1 MVGILPFFLHISLLI
16 LFISSRN
23 KAETANELVTTC
35 KIPIMDNSK
44 TKPSFNVTISGWDWE
59 VRNRKNET
67 YFINICG
74 TAKNCGKD
82 VSVCKKKSESV
93 TINYGTSLTKDK
105 IKTSQYAAG
114 FSITFTGQ
122 KGEKTDKCTT
132 LQTQINFQCIYTLG
146 SPELVDD
153 SSCIIIIQFFTKE
166 ACSKIDTIPEIPC
179 VVFDDNKQKID
190 LSPLIKLK
198 GGHQV
203 SNQTH
208 GVTMF
213 INVCRDIK
221 NDPKIQ
227 AKWCADGVGKSF
239 PACRLDIKK
248 PIGKITNKS
257 KLIYDVGGKINLV
270 YKYNPKSKECP
281 NGVSTEITF
290 MCQRKF
296 SDGGT
301 GPVLITDVGPGKIV
315 CKYDILWRT
324 GHACPNNDV
333 ITSNCKFSN
342 NEVTFDL
349 TKLEK
354 PTKQLSYKVIG
365 RNNNEEFRIKVCSN
379 GQPCG
384 SDTYGDRTAVCQIL
398 DGSKSHRCGNAKNP
412 SIRYAD
418 GDLTMVY
425 KDGEVCSTK
434 LPRRTIITFRCD
446 PTVDVGEPTF
456 VGEEHCYYFFQWRTR
471 HVCPSRNPGAC
482 SVISGNTYDLSIL
495 TKTDKA
501 KPWLAVNS
509 RSNAKG
515 YTYYINVCGSVGGHP
530 ECQKSGACEV
540 KDDGKVRAIGMYN
553 SSIVPTISK
562 SEGLTLVYTG
572 PSCEGFNRIVT
583 TKIKFRCKTKDL
595 ESPPELESRSW
606 DGCDYIFTWDTA
618 AACSLQVVNGVGC
631 FLEDSVTGNV
641 YDLSPLGKGPSS
653 DTTYFTATLGDTS
666 YNIQICGKTLAD
678 KFCGNRATTG
688 ICQKSKGDVH
698 AIGSGQDN
706 LFYYDGV
713 LKMVFKNGDKCK
725 SYITFFCDE
734 SAGTGSPVFVEE
746 KSCVYYFVWYTK
758 HACPL
763 KTMEC
768 ALKDKH
774 GNEYD
779 LSPLVRTKDNWKVKK
794 NGKTYFINICR
805 VLHRNND
812 TKSCPVRSSAC
823 MVSPNK
829 PGVDMGEI
837 VGPFT
842 LDNLGNPVLQYQ
854 NNKNRT
860 IITFICDPEG
870 KTGSPEWS
878 NSDEKNNI
886 YSFTWKTKEAC
897 KIKPKVEYGCNDK
910 DTGLSVLSKGDG
922 KGYEIPLLKGKIS
935 LDICQNIT
943 CNKKKDSTA
952 CFIDGEKE
960 FSIGRRFGS
969 KVEHSDGVITLIYPG
984 GQWKSTKT
992 WGGYYTTKINF
1003 VCTEEIVDGK
1013 PVFIKQEENVYVIE
1027 FRTSLVCEPKDV
1039 QCDAYDKK
1047 QRYNLSPLTLR
1058 DGNWMAEDTR
1068 SHLDYY
1074 INVCSGYYPEGVN
1087 PKCKG
1092 SAGIGGCQ
1100 VDRNHEHSHSMGL
1113 VQSRPIVSS
1122 INDVTLRYQGGDICH
1137 QKYHRS
1143 TRINFFC
1150 SNVHGSPVYMAEM
1163 KDCEYVF
1170 NWRTPSACPVKTFQ
1184 GKDCRVYDETNGVY
1198 FDLRSLAGQVQK
1210 EEVDKGVQ
1218 YIVKFCV
1225 ETPAKDLG
1233 CGKDNPSCLNGTVTT
1248 GLKFSN
1254 MIFND
1259 GKAIFEYTS
1268 KSINVTNEISC
1279 DSSVKTLSFR
1289 EKAKVKGGYHLSWAS
1304 SLVCPPVTGEECSI
1318 TTEDGL
1324 FDLSVLAKE
1333 SWNWHARN
1341 ALDGEPESPVVFWEF
1356 YFSVCTRLKNISG
1369 PANRGSRGAIED
1381 KDGKITSLG
1390 TMIERLKISDG
1401 SLTMTYGNGDKLSFC
1416 TNQKSPKTTI
1426 QFICDDIV
1434 PGGVGVGPV
1443 VDGFDKD
1450 QCTFHVTWTTRAACP
1465 VRSLLGDYSNPNC
1478 TAIHPATRK
1487 AIDLSQLKNTKSYTV
1502 VDEKNG
1508 DTYFI
1513 NICARAKGCPANS
1526 GICKKGGKTSA
1537 GNVNTTLVYRQGF
1550 LYLHYKDGSACSESD
1565 KRTSETLISF
1575 ICDAKAGKGKP
1586 KLERVKD
1593 CTHFVTW
1600 RTNLACEAEIDCV
1613 AQDGKNFYDLTPLI
1627 RDDAN
1632 YESLDKDG
1640 KLYLINV
1647 CRSLVSDSR
1656 CSSQSSAAVCRTAS
1670 DNKEDK
1676 SFGQVGAPPKF
1687 LSSSNDKQNEVKA
1700 QLIYEN
1706 GECGNTTIN
1715 FHCDP
1720 KDLAVRKLIITYA
1733 DECSVQISWWTS
1745 LVCDPPD
1752 GDPPEGNLSCFYSN
1766 PEHTFCFDLK
1776 KLGQKGKNV
1785 KFTEGEVH
1793 FHVCGTA
1800 AKDCHEE
1807 GKDATSGEAC
1817 LKTKNGKPTAL
1828 SRDNIVYKNGEV
1840 RITYGKDV
1848 VLILYCGKD
1857 SESNNPRYIG
1867 KVEHK
1872 SPNYQTYYFSLITPE
1887 VCPPRELSCE
1897 IRYGDKTFN
1906 LAGLSR
1912 GENFYAKGDES
1923 DHYWLSP
1930 CGHVRRN
1937 KETEDICSSRAT
1949 AIRVSSDKE
1958 SEVIAVDT
1966 NYDLTYHAKTEYPL
1980 QLRYYGNEA
1989 LKSCG
1994 NKKPTVVH
2002 KFKCRHGDSEVHFK
2016 SGENCEFVFLWKT
2029 AEACPENSKPL
2040 KQEGDDWIFYDDKTA
2055 GCTLDLTHV
2064 KKIVEKHAGSKD
2076 CKLQNKVTVYALDDS
2091 YELFVSCDSKKT
2103 KEVYSFEVL
2112 MRCTTGNETTLVDV
2126 GDSYVSIILNTNYVC
2141 DALGSGCAK
2150 KVSRSMAKSAAAVI
2164 GTLTGIGLL
2173 AAIIFFVWKPEKR
2186 QSAALWLRWHYRKY
2200 ICCKRSYNASY
2211 RYKKVKTDEEDGET
2225 DYIIEAGAG
2234 GSLFSD
2240 DSDDDDYRDDDH
2252 EKNHNTDDDDLLPL
2266 DDDLLSLE

>member
-1 MVGILPFFLHISLLI
+1 MLWFTPGT
-16 LFISSRN
+16 R
-23 KAETANELVTTC
+23 
-35 KIPIMDNSK
+35 
-44 TKPSFNVTISGWDWE
+44 DWE
-59 VRNRKNET
+59 VRNSRNET
-67 YFINICG
+67 YHINICG

-82 VSVCKKKSESV
+82 VSVCKKESKSV
-93 TINYGTSLTKDK
+93 TINYGTSLNKGK
-105 IKTSQYAAG
+105 IKTSQYATG

-122 KGEKTDKCTT
+122 KTDKCTT

-153 SSCIIIIQFFTKE
+153 SGCIIIIQFFTKE
-166 ACSKIDTIPEIPC
+166 ACSKIDKIPEIPC
-179 VVFDDNKQKID
+179 VVFDRNKRKID

-203 SNQTH
+203 SNPTH
-208 GVTMF
+208 GVTML

-221 NDPKIQ
+221 NDAKIQ

-248 PIGKITNKS
+248 PIGQITKES
-257 KLIYDVGGKINLV
+257 KLIYDVSGKIKLV
-270 YKYNPKSKECP
+270 YKYNPKTKSKECP

-290 MCQRKF
+290 MCQKKF

-301 GPVLITDVGPGKIV
+301 GPVLITEVSPGKIV

-333 ITSNCKFSN
+333 ITNKCKFSN

-349 TKLEK
+349 TKLKK

-384 SDTYGDRTAVCQIL
+384 RDTDGSHTAVCQITN
-398 DGSKSHRCGNAKNP
+398 GSKSHSCGNANYP

-434 LPRRTIITFRCD
+434 LLRRTIITFRCD

-456 VGEEHCYYFFQWRTR
+456 VGEEHCYYFFQWKTR
-471 HVCPSRNPGAC
+471 HVCPSRN
-482 SVISGNTYDLSIL
+482 SG
-495 TKTDKA
+495 
-501 KPWLAVNS
+501 
-509 RSNAKG
+509 
-515 YTYYINVCGSVGGHP
+515 
-530 ECQKSGACEV
+530 
-540 KDDGKVRAIGMYN
+540 
-553 SSIVPTISK
+553 
-562 SEGLTLVYTG
+562 
-572 PSCEGFNRIVT
+572 
-583 TKIKFRCKTKDL
+583 
-595 ESPPELESRSW
+595 
-606 DGCDYIFTWDTA
+606 DGCDYSFTGDTA
-618 AACSLQVVNGVGC
+618 AACSWQVVNGEGC

-641 YDLSPLGKGPSS
+641 YDLSPLGKGTSS
-653 DTTYFTATLGDTS
+653 GKTYFTAKHSDTT
-666 YNIQICGKTLAD
+666 YNIQICGKTASAFE
-678 KFCGNRATTG
+678 FCANRATTG
-688 ICQKSKGDVH
+688 ICQKTKDIVKI
-698 AIGSGQDN
+698 IGGGQGN
-706 LFYYDGV
+706 LYYNDGV

-725 SYITFFCDE
+725 SYITLFCNE

-746 KSCVYYFVWYTK
+746 KKSCVYYFVWYTK

-779 LSPLVRTKDNWKVKK
+779 LSPLVRTKDNWKVTK
-794 NGKTYFINICR
+794 NGKIYFINICR

-837 VGPFT
+837 VGPFIV
-842 LDNLGNPVLQYQ
+842 DNLGNPVLQYQ
-854 NNKNRT
+854 NNNYRT

-878 NSDEKNNI
+878 NVDEKNNI
-886 YSFTWKTKEAC
+886 SSFTWKTKEAC

-922 KGYEIPLLKGKIS
+922 KGYEIPLSKGNIR
-935 LDICQNIT
+935 LDICQNVT
-943 CNKKKDSTA
+943 CNKKRDSTA
-952 CFIDGEKE
+952 CFNDGEKE
-960 FSIGRRFGS
+960 FSIGRSFGS
-969 KVEHSDGVITLIYPG
+969 KVEHSDGVITLTYPG
-984 GQWKSTKT
+984 GKW
-992 WGGYYTTKINF
+992 TTKINF
-1003 VCTEEIVDGK
+1003 VCTQEIVDGK
-1013 PVFIKQEENVYVIE
+1013 PVFIKREENVYVIE
-1027 FRTSLVCEPKDV
+1027 FPTSLVCKPKDV

-1074 INVCSGYYPEGVN
+1074 INVCNGYYPGGVN

-1092 SAGIGGCQ
+1092 SMGIGGCQ
-1100 VDRNHEHSHSMGL
+1100 VDRKHGHSHSMGL
-1113 VQSRPIVSS
+1113 VQSRPTVSS
-1122 INDVTLRYQGGDICH
+1122 TNDVTLRYQGGDICH
-1137 QKYHRS
+1137 HKYHRS

-1170 NWRTPSACPVKTFQ
+1170 NWRTPSACPVKTFK
-1184 GKDCRVYDETNGVY
+1184 GKDCRVYDETNGVHY
-1198 FDLRSLAGQVQK
+1198 DLSSLAGQVQNEK
-1210 EEVDKGVQ
+1210 VDKDVQ

-1225 ETPAKDLG
+1225 ETPAKDFG
-1233 CGKDNPSCLNGTVTT
+1233 CGKENPSCLVVNGRMEN
-1248 GLKFSN
+1248 LKFSN
-1254 MIFND
+1254 MTFND

-1268 KSINVTNEISC
+1268 KSVNVVNEISC

-1289 EKAKVKGGYHLSWAS
+1289 EKAKVKDGYHMFWTSC
-1304 SLVCPPVTGEECSI
+1304 LVCPPITGEECSI

-1333 SWNWHARN
+1333 SWDWRARN
-1341 ALDGEPESPVVFWEF
+1341 ALDGEPESSVVFGQF
-1356 YFSVCTRLKNISG
+1356 YFSLCTPLKNISG
-1369 PANRGSRGAIED
+1369 LANKGSRGAIKD
-1381 KDGKITSLG
+1381 KNNGKITSLG

-1401 SLTMTYGNGDKLSFC
+1401 SLTMTYGNGDKISSC
-1416 TNQKSPKTTI
+1416 TNKKSPKTTI

-1443 VDGFDKD
+1443 VDGFDED

-1465 VRSLLGDYSNPNC
+1465 VRSLLGGYSNPKC

-1487 AIDLSQLKNTKSYTV
+1487 TIDLNPLKKFDSYTV
-1502 VDEKNG
+1502 EDEKNG
-1508 DTYFI
+1508 DKYLI
-1513 NICARAKGCPANS
+1513 NICAPARGCPANS
-1526 GICKKGGKTSA
+1526 GICKKYSKTSA

-1600 RTNLACEAEIDCV
+1600 RTSLACEAEIDCV

-1640 KLYLINV
+1640 KHYLINV
-1647 CRSLVSDSR
+1647 CRSLVGDSR

-1670 DNKEDK
+1670 ENKEDK

-1687 LSSSNDKQNEVKA
+1687 VSSSERQNEVKA

-1706 GECGNTTIN
+1706 GKCGNTTIN

-1720 KDLAVRKLIITYA
+1720 KDLAVRKLVITYA

-1745 LVCDPPD
+1745 LVCDPP
-1752 GDPPEGNLSCFYSN
+1752 GGNPPNGNLSCFYSN
-1766 PEHTFCFDLK
+1766 PEQTFCFDLK
-1776 KLGQKGKNV
+1776 RLGQKGKNV
-1785 KFTEGEVH
+1785 KFPEGEVH

-1800 AKDCHEE
+1800 AKDCQEE
-1807 GKDATSGEAC
+1807 GKESKSGEAC
-1817 LKTKNGKPTAL
+1817 LKTKNERPTVL
-1828 SRDNIVYKNGEV
+1828 SLENIVYKNGEV
-1840 RITYGKDV
+1840 RITYGQDV
-1848 VLILYCGKD
+1848 VLILYCGKE
-1857 SESNNPRYIG
+1857 SESNNPQYIG

-1872 SPNYQTYYFSLITPE
+1872 KPDYQTYYFSLITPE

-1912 GENFYAKGDES
+1912 GENFYAKGDDS

-1958 SEVIAVDT
+1958 SKVIAVDT

-2002 KFKCRHGDSEVHFK
+2002 KFKCRHGDSEVHFE
-2016 SGENCEFVFLWKT
+2016 SGENCEFIFLWKT

-2040 KQEGDDWIFYDDKTA
+2040 RQEGDNWIFYDDKAT

-2064 KKIVEKHAGSKD
+2064 KEIVEKHAGSKD
-2076 CKLQNKVTVYALDDS
+2076 CKLRNKVTVYALDDS
-2091 YELFVSCDSKKT
+2091 YELFVSCDSKTT

-2112 MRCTTGNETTLVDV
+2112 MRCTAGKESTLVDV

-2141 DALGSGCAK
+2141 DDMGKNGCTVSK
-2150 KVSRSMAKSAAAVI
+2150 NFSRSTVISAGAIAGILIGIILLAVI
-2164 GTLTGIGLL
+2164 VFL
-2173 AAIIFFVWKPEKR
+2173 ACKPEKR
-2186 QSAALWLRWHYRKY
+2186 QSAALWLRWHYRK
-2200 ICCKRSYNASY
+2200 CTCGY
-2211 RYKKVKTDEEDGET
+2211 RYKKVNTDEEDGEN
-2225 DYIIEAGAG
+2225 DHLIETGAG
-2234 GSLFSD
+2234 GSLGD
-2240 DSDDDDYRDDDH
+2240 NDDDDNEAGDH
-2252 EKNHNTDDDDLLPL
+2252 EKNHNNDDDDNDDLLPL
-2266 DDDLLSLE
+2266 LL